1 MKLLAGTENRIIKDK
16 NSKKL
21 PILEV
26 TEVIL
31 VNYNVQ
37 FKHLTLIQKE

>member
-1 MKLLAGTENRIIKDK
+1 MKLLGGTENRIIKDK
-16 NSKKL
+16 NSEKL

-31 VNYNVQ
+31 VNCNFQ
-37 FKHLTLIQKE
+37 FKQLTLIQKE